1 MNYLKKLFQE
11 FKEIFSKKPN
21 TNNLWTVYIMDSGM
35 IINNTLETVD
45 ELS

>member
-11 FKEIFSKKPN
+11 FKDIFSKKPDE
-21 TNNLWTVYIMDSGM
+21 TNSWTVYIMDSGM